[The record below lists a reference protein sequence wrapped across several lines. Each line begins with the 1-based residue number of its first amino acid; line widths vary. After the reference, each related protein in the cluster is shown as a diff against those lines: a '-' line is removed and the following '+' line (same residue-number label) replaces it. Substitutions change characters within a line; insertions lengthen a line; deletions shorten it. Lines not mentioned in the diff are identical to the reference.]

1 MGESQAI
8 DLSHVADELGLKIRQ
23 VDGVM
28 SLLDDGNTVPFITRY
43 RKEQTGDLNETQIRD
58 IAQRVDLLRQLVE
71 RSAAVLRLIEAQGKL
86 MPELQAAIAQAE
98 TLKRLEDIYLPY
110 RPKRASRASQA
121 RDRGLEPLA
130 DRIWND
136 DPALGPLETAAGEF
150 VDPAQNLPGTVEV
163 LQGAADIIAERISDS
178 TDLRERVRSLAW
190 STGRLSV
197 SVTKTGA
204 EQGQEYRNYFDYSEA
219 ISRIPLH
226 RVMAINRGEDA
237 SALRVKFEC
246 DRARIERVVADY
258 FELSHR
264 RQTEYLTECATD
276 AVSRL
281 ILPSLQREFR
291 RELSERA
298 ERHAVDVFAENL
310 RHLLLQP
317 PLCGE
322 RVVAIDPG
330 FRTGCKIA
338 VLDDCGNLLAHD
350 VIFVTGPA
358 EKRAANRLKLAG
370 MLQQHDCNLVAIGNG
385 TACRES
391 EELVAEMIAA
401 DRPDARYVIVNEAG
415 ASIYSASEVAGEE
428 FPNLDATVRGT
439 ISIGRRLQDPLSEQ
453 VKIDPQHL
461 GVGLYQHDVD
471 PKRLKESLDR
481 VVESCVN
488 YVGVDLNTASA
499 PLLRHVSGFT
509 QRVARHVVEWRD
521 QHGRFTNR
529 QQLLDVPGLGA
540 ATFQQAAGF
549 LKISGGDN
557 LLDST
562 PIHPESYPAAN
573 RILNRLTGETRD
585 GIVGSPDLAALKPK
599 LTELIPNPKSLADE
613 LQIGTPTCRDILEA
627 LARPGRDPR
636 TSIPGPVFK
645 QGVLNLDDLCL
656 GMELTGTVLNV
667 VDFGAFIDVGLKE
680 SGLVHIS
687 KMADR
692 FVSSPHEVVAI
703 GDVIPVWVLSID
715 HERRRVSLT
724 MLKPDES

>member
-8 DLSHVADELGLKIRQ
+8 DLSHVADELGLKPRQ
-23 VDGVM
+23 VEGVM

-58 IAQRVDLLRQLVE
+58 IAQRVDLLRQLAE
-71 RSAAVLRLIEAQGKL
+71 RAAAVLRLIEAQGKL
-86 MPELQAAIAQAE
+86 TPKLQAAIAQAD

-110 RPKRASRASQA
+110 RPKRSSRASQA
-121 RDRGLEPLA
+121 RERGLQPLA

-136 DPALGPLETAAGEF
+136 DPALGPLEAAARDF
-150 VDPAQNLPGTVEV
+150 VDPAQNLPGTAEV
-163 LQGAADIIAERISDS
+163 LQGVGDIIAERISDS
-178 TDLRERVRSLAW
+178 ADLRERVRRLAW

-197 SVTKTGA
+197 SVTKTGE
-204 EQGQEYRNYFDYSEA
+204 EQGQEYRNYFDYNDA
-219 ISRIPLH
+219 ISRIPPH
-226 RVMAINRGEDA
+226 RVLAINRGEEA

-246 DRARIERVVADY
+246 DRPRIERTVADY
-258 FELSHR
+258 FEFSRR
-264 RQTEYLTECATD
+264 RQTEFLTRCATD
-276 AVSRL
+276 AVARL

-291 RELSERA
+291 RELTERA
-298 ERHAVDVFAENL
+298 ECHAVDVFAENL

-317 PLCGE
+317 PLQDKC
-322 RVVAIDPG
+322 VTAIDPG

-350 VIFVTGPA
+350 VIFVTGGA
-358 EKRAANRLKLAG
+358 EKRVANRQKLAG
-370 MLQQHDCNLVAIGNG
+370 ILEQHDCQLVAIGNG
-385 TACRES
+385 TACRET
-391 EELVAEMIAA
+391 EELVAEMIAE

-428 FPNLDATVRGT
+428 FPDLDATVRGT

-499 PLLRHVSGFT
+499 SLLRHVSGFT
-509 QRVARHVVEWRD
+509 QRVAKHVVQWRD

-529 QQLLDVPGLGA
+529 RQLLDVPGLGA

-573 RILNRLTGETRD
+573 RILNRLTGRTRD
-585 GIVGSPDLAALKPK
+585 GDVGSLDLAALKPK
-599 LTELIPNPKSLADE
+599 LTELIPNPKQLADE
-613 LQIGTPTCRDILEA
+613 LQIGEPTCRDILEA
-627 LARPGRDPR
+627 LARPRRDPR
-636 TSIPGPVFK
+636 TSATGPVFK
-645 QGVLNLDDLCL
+645 QGVLNLDDLTI

-703 GDVIPVWVLSID
+703 GDVVAVWVLSID
-715 HERRRVSLT
+715 RERRRVSLT
-724 MLKPDES
+724 MLKPEES

>member
-8 DLSHVADELGLKIRQ
+8 DLSQVADKLGLKTHQ
-23 VDGVM
+23 VVGVM

-43 RKEQTGDLNETQIRD
+43 RKEQTGNLNETQIRD
-58 IAQRVDLLRQLVE
+58 IAQRVDLLRQLAE
-71 RSAAVLRLIEAQGKL
+71 RAAAVLRLIETQGKL
-86 MPELQAAIAQAE
+86 TPELQAAIAEAG

-110 RPKRASRASQA
+110 RPKRSSRASQA
-121 RDRGLEPLA
+121 RERGLQPLA

-136 DPALGPLETAAGEF
+136 DSALGPLEAAARDF
-150 VDPAQNLPGTVEV
+150 VDPAQNLPGTAEV
-163 LQGAADIIAERISDS
+163 LQGVGDIIVERISDS
-178 TDLRERVRSLAW
+178 ADLRERVRRLAW

-197 SVTKTGA
+197 SVTKTGE
-204 EQGQEYRNYFDYSEA
+204 EQGQEYRNYFDYNDA
-219 ISRIPLH
+219 ISRIPPH
-226 RVMAINRGEDA
+226 RVLAINRGEEA

-246 DRARIERVVADY
+246 DRPRIERTVADY
-258 FELSHR
+258 FEFSR
-264 RQTEYLTECATD
+264 RHQTEFLTRCATD
-276 AVSRL
+276 AVARL

-317 PLCGE
+317 PLQGKC
-322 RVVAIDPG
+322 VTAIDPG
-330 FRTGCKIA
+330 FRSGCKIA

-350 VIFVTGPA
+350 VIFVTGGA
-358 EKRAANRLKLAG
+358 EKRVANRQKLAG
-370 MLQQHDCNLVAIGNG
+370 LLEQHDCQLVAIGNG
-385 TACRES
+385 TACRET
-391 EELVAEMIAA
+391 EELVAEMIAE

-428 FPNLDATVRGT
+428 FPDLDATVRGT

-499 PLLRHVSGFT
+499 SLLRHVSGFT
-509 QRVARHVVEWRD
+509 QRVAKHVVEWRN

-529 QQLLDVPGLGA
+529 RQLLDVPGLGA

-573 RILNRLTGETRD
+573 RILNRLTGRPRD
-585 GIVGSPDLAALKPK
+585 GDVGALDLAALKPK
-599 LTELIPNPKSLADE
+599 LTELIPNPEQLADE
-613 LQIGTPTCRDILEA
+613 LQIGAPTCRDILEA

-636 TSIPGPVFK
+636 TSATGPVFK
-645 QGVLNLDDLCL
+645 QGVLNLDDLNI

-703 GDVIPVWVLSID
+703 GDVIAVWVLSID
-715 HERRRVSLT
+715 RERRRVSLT